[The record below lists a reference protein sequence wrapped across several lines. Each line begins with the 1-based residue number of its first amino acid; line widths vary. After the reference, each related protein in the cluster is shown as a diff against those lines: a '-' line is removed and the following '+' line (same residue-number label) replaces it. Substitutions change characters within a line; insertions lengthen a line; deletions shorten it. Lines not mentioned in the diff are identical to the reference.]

1 MRIPIQNLPT
11 PYCGP
16 EIQPGSVVKAYSNE
30 ANKWKWHLV
39 IGINSDGTAC
49 LALLFNT
56 IKPFPNVRHLVS
68 LQCHLSKATIP
79 FLKHD
84 CYANCAHP
92 VVKPIGELQDAIT
105 MLPCNFKGNIPIQK
119 LDEIRTLVANAVTV
133 APNDIRDYGLEPF
146 LIA

>member
-1 MRIPIQNLPT
+1 MRIPVQNLRA

-16 EIQPGSVVKAYSNE
+16 DIKPGSVVLAYSQE
-30 ANKWKWHLV
+30 ALKWKWHLV

-49 LALLFNT
+49 LAVLFNT
-56 IKPFPNVRHLVS
+56 IKPFPNVRHLVK
-68 LQCHLSKATIP
+68 LQCHLSNVTIP

-92 VVKPIGELQDAIT
+92 VVKPISELQDAVT
-105 MLPCNFKGNIPIQK
+105 LRPSHFKGDISIRK

-133 APNDIRDYGLEPF
+133 TPNDVRDYGLEPF
-146 LIA
+146 LLA